1 MSTFAEISIFVLGL
15 LNVIVFIFAF
25 TLNFDEDDRLPYI
38 FCQRYL
44 WEILDERNINFAGK
58 LILCML
64 ATPLTI
70 LYTVMMLVL
79 IIGYFIIVSAWELFC
94 LLFQKKS

>member
-1 MSTFAEISIFVLGL
+1 MSTFTEISIFL
-15 LNVIVFIFAF
+15 LILFNVIVFIFAF

-58 LILCML
+58 LILCTL
-64 ATPLTI
+64 CTPLTI
-70 LYTVMMLVL
+70 LYTVMMLVF
-79 IIGYFIIVSAWELFC
+79 IIGGCIIISIWKLFC